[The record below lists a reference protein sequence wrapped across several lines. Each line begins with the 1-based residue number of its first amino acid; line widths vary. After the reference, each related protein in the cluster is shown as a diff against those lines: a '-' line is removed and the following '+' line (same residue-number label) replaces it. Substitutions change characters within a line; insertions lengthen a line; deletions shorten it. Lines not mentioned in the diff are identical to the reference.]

1 MKLLLLAFF
10 LGLGAAGG
18 AAHFHALAKDAA
30 FTLQGGT
37 AKAIGLKAA
46 RLLLTAGLLT
56 FAAQQGALPLLAAT
70 IGFMAARHIVIRRMG
85 FAP

>member
-1 MKLLLLAFF
+1 MTMLLLAFF
-10 LGLGAAGG
+10 LGLGAAVG
-18 AAHFHALAKDAA
+18 AAHFYALARDAA
-30 FTLQGGT
+30 FTLQGAA

-46 RLLLTAGLLT
+46 RLLLTAGLLA
-56 FAAQQGALPLLAAT
+56 FAAQHGALPLLAAT